1 MKYVMTWKKKLHGT
15 TAEYEA
21 NQKRVVELMRKWKR
35 PAGVRIHQFLV
46 RAGST
51 GGYAVFETDDL
62 AVVHEATAVFS
73 GFNFHIDPVLDI
85 DAALAATGHALEWRD
100 AVV

>member
-15 TAEYEA
+15 TSEYEA
-21 NQKRVVELMRKWKR
+21 AQKRALELMRRWRR
-35 PAGVRIHQFLV
+35 PEGVRIHQLLV
-46 RAGST
+46 RAGTS

-73 GFNFHIDPVLDI
+73 GFNFHIDPVLDL
-85 DAALAATGHALEWRD
+85 DAALASAGLAVEWRD